1 MVSDV
6 EDGHTALGVVGE
18 LGGAVLVQQL
28 IRVAHYVLRA
38 VLCARQRHLVTV
50 QTALVWRQHAHL
62 CSTTQRIIPTLVIL
76 TYYKGSLMQ

>member
-1 MVSDV
+1 MMSDV
-6 EDGHTALGVVGE
+6 EDGHAALGVVSK

-28 IRVAHYVLRA
+28 IRIAHYMLRA

-62 CSTTQRIIPTLVIL
+62 RSTTTTTTKMLVIV
-76 TYYKGSLMQ
+76 TD